1 MFPAEKNLTL
11 LVELDQQMDYRHHR
25 ITHASILNMMWYDGR
40 DLKLVLFKH
49 TRFHRHTTELIS
61 ASSSK

>member
-25 ITHASILNMMWYDGR
+25 ITHAIDFEH
-40 DLKLVLFKH
+40 DVV
-49 TRFHRHTTELIS
+49 
-61 ASSSK
+61 

>member
-49 TRFHRHTTELIS
+49 NRFLCHTE
-61 ASSSK
+61 